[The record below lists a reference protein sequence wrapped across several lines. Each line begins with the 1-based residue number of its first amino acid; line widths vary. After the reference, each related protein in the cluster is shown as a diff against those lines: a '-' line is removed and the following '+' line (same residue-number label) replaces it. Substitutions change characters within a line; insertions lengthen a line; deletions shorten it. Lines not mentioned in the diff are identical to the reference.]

1 MQVRPHLCFQLITP
15 SVHWQQKMI
24 GGTEEAASLKWKFS
38 PDSCLSYLQLRAH
51 KYQPA
56 SELALLTAS
65 GGSPTLLV
73 EDQEQ
78 EESESGLPYA
88 YLHSFQE
95 LEVNIG
101 TSVLSVH

>member
-1 MQVRPHLCFQLITP
+1 MEVLSWQLPLLSAIAR
-15 SVHWQQKMI
+15 SQRSQILACKR
-24 GGTEEAASLKWKFS
+24 AS
-38 PDSCLSYLQLRAH
+38 
-51 KYQPA
+51 
-56 SELALLTAS
+56 LLTAS

-101 TSVLSVH
+101 TSALSVH

>member
-1 MQVRPHLCFQLITP
+1 MEVLSWQLP
-15 SVHWQQKMI
+15 
-24 GGTEEAASLKWKFS
+24 L
-38 PDSCLSYLQLRAH
+38 LSAIARSQRSQILAC
-51 KYQPA
+51 K
-56 SELALLTAS
+56 LALLTAS